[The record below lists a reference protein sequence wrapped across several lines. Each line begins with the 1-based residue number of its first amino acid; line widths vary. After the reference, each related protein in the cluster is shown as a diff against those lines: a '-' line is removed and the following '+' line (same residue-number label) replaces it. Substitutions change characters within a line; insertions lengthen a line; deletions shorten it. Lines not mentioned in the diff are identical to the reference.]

1 MKNVINSFKNAVIGI
16 YSALRTERNLRFHFA
31 IANLIVIFA
40 YFFGLG
46 KCEWAVL
53 ILSISCVIACEL
65 INTGIE
71 NAVDT
76 ATKEYCETAKLA
88 KDVSAGAVLV
98 SAIFSVIIGFILFFD
113 VERILKTLEYIF
125 KNPIILV
132 PCLVIGILNVL
143 FIFFGGKKK

>member
-1 MKNVINSFKNAVIGI
+1 M
-16 YSALRTERNLRFHFA
+16 
-31 IANLIVIFA
+31 
-40 YFFGLG
+40 
-46 KCEWAVL
+46 
-53 ILSISCVIACEL
+53 ILSIACVIGCEL

-76 ATKEYCETAKLA
+76 ATKEYSETAKIA
-88 KDVSAGAVLV
+88 KDVSAGAVLIF
-98 SAIFSVIIGFILFFD
+98 AIFSVIIGFILFFD

-132 PCLVIGILNVL
+132 PCLLIGILDVL